1 MQILGVDFTSRPAR
15 AKPITLARG
24 TLADDTLVISGV
36 LRLLS
41 LAAFADALAAPGP
54 WVGAFD
60 FPFGLPRA
68 LIDALRWPGAGSRRR
83 EDWPRLVRHYA
94 AMERA
99 DVVRRFD
106 RFRAR
111 RPAGQK
117 YAHRATE
124 LAANAHSA
132 MKLVNPPVGWMLHE
146 GAPLLLAAGVHVPGM
161 QNGDRNRVALEAY
174 PGLLMRQIAAGW
186 GERRTPPY
194 KNDAPGKRRPA
205 HRETRVRLLW
215 ALVEG
220 EHPLRIRLDV
230 SVGLAAAA
238 ADDGT
243 GDTLDALAAAVQAAW
258 GAARAEANYGLP
270 KRFDPLEGW
279 IVSAGSSNNDSVH
292 AAAGA
297 STQALTGASAPRR
310 GAG

>member
-1 MQILGVDFTSRPAR
+1 VRILGVDFTSRPAR

-24 TLADDTLVISGV
+24 VLADDTLTISTV
-36 LRLLS
+36 ERLPS
-41 LAAFADALAAPGP
+41 LEAFADVLASRGP

-60 FPFGLPRA
+60 FPFGLPRE
-68 LIDALRWPGAGSRRR
+68 LIDALGWPGAGSRRR
-83 EDWPRLVRHYA
+83 RDWPRLVQHYA
-94 AMERA
+94 AMDRA
-99 DVVRRFD
+99 VVARKFES
-106 RFRAR
+106 FRSQ
-111 RPAGQK
+111 RPVGRK

-124 LAANAHSA
+124 LAAGAHAS
-132 MKLVNPPVGWMLHE
+132 MKLVNPPVAWMLHE
-146 GAPLLLAAGVHVPGM
+146 GAPLLLAAGVHLPGM
-161 QNGDRNRVALEAY
+161 RNGDRSRVALEAY
-174 PGLLMRQIAAGW
+174 PGLLMRSIAAGW
-186 GERRTPPY
+186 GERRAPPY

-230 SVGLAAAA
+230 PVGLAAAV

-258 GAARAEANYGLP
+258 GAARAGSNYGLP

-279 IVSAGSSNNDSVH
+279 IVSAGL
-292 AAAGA
+292 AGTA
-297 STQALTGASAPRR
+297 RATTPRT
-310 GAG
+310 